1 MESPLKTCTGLPP
14 VSYALEG
21 AVGGLTFGDAP
32 IICGGYNRGNADR
45 VFSDCFT
52 FQSGAWNHTPMLK
65 NLRGFASSI
74 VSPDPSQ
81 KLFIIGGMNIFPGT
95 YLNTIEVLTSSGWS
109 LSSIVTPVS
118 LGYHCS
124 VMINPDKFMVI
135 GGKLSQSLTYLFSF
149 KTQTWVQG
157 PSLTIGWSI

>member
-1 MESPLKTCTGLPP
+1 
-14 VSYALEG
+14 
-21 AVGGLTFGDAP
+21 
-32 IICGGYNRGNADR
+32 
-45 VFSDCFT
+45 
-52 FQSGAWNHTPMLK
+52 MLK